1 MIYNN
6 FIYVCFNFIMLL
18 RKKAEGLTEKKAIHI
33 LLDCS
38 NTLRMNKGEE
48 NC

>member
-1 MIYNN
+1 
-6 FIYVCFNFIMLL
+6 MLC

-38 NTLRMNKGEE
+38 NTLRIAKAEE
-48 NC
+48 VRE